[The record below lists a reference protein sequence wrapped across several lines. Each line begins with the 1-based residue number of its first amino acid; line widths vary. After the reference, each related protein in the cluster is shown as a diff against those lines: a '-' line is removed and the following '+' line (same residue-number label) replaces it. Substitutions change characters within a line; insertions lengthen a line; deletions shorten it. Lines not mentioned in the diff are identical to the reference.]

1 MNPELENLEKV
12 RKAAII
18 NRVTKYVVCIG
29 IPLLIGIWA
38 GISQEEFI
46 SGLAGFIFPWMFIS
60 TLWAKLAK
68 NRALAEYRSTFKK
81 VLIESALNGGALYED
96 MEFEYDAGLQ
106 PALIFKSGLFTTDKY
121 FSDCYLSGV
130 TDGVK
135 FIQADVRNVRTSK
148 DGSSLEYDG
157 TFLAFPTSLPD
168 ATQTNI
174 YHKDADVC
182 ILVAGKELKIGND
195 SFDSM
200 FKVNS
205 SQPDKARALI
215 NEEFIRRLTD
225 LQNRTGR
232 RIVMTV
238 KQGWLYAFWP
248 NKNSVLKPKLF
259 KKYDA
264 SMNNEIIKELSIAQE
279 FIRAFK

>member
-1 MNPELENLEKV
+1 MNQELENLEKI
-12 RKAAII
+12 RKAAIL
-18 NRVTKYVVCIG
+18 NRVTKYVVCYG
-29 IPLLIGIWA
+29 LPLLLGILV
-38 GISQEEFI
+38 GTSQDEFI
-46 SGLAGFIFPWMFIS
+46 TGAACFVFPCMFLS

-68 NRALAEYRSTFKK
+68 NRALAQYRSTFKK

-106 PALIFKSGLFTTDKY
+106 PALIFKSGLFNTDKY

-130 TDGVK
+130 SDGVK
-135 FIQADVRNVRTSK
+135 FIQADVRNLRTSK
-148 DGSSLEYDG
+148 DGTFLEYDG

-174 YHKDADVC
+174 YHRDADVC
-182 ILVAGKELKIGND
+182 VLVMGKEFKIGND
-195 SFDSM
+195 NFDNM

-215 NEEFIRRLTD
+215 NDDFIRRLIE
-225 LQNRTGR
+225 LQNLTGR

-238 KQGWLYAFWP
+238 KQGWVYAFWP

-264 SMNNEIIKELSIAQE
+264 SMNSEIIKELSVAQE
-279 FIRAFK
+279 FIRVFK

>member
-1 MNPELENLEKV
+1 MNQELENLEKI
-12 RKAAII
+12 RKAAIL
-18 NRVTKYVVCIG
+18 NRVTKYVVCYG
-29 IPLLIGIWA
+29 IPLLIGILVGTANDDFLMGA
-38 GISQEEFI
+38 GCFV
-46 SGLAGFIFPWMFIS
+46 FPCVLIS

-81 VLIESALNGGALYED
+81 VLIESALNGGTLYED
-96 MEFEYDAGLQ
+96 MEFEYDAGFQ

-121 FSDCYLSGV
+121 YSDCYLSGV
-130 TDGVK
+130 SDGVK
-135 FIQADVRNVRTSK
+135 FMQADVRNLRTSK
-148 DGSSLEYDG
+148 NGTFLEYDG

-182 ILVAGKELKIGND
+182 VLVAGKEFKIGVE

-215 NEEFIRRLTD
+215 TEDFIRRLLD

-238 KQGWLYAFWP
+238 KQGWVYAFWP

-259 KKYDA
+259 VKYDA
-264 SMNNEIIKELSIAQE
+264 SMNSAIIKELSIAQE